1 LYFTKIISKMFQIQ
15 ISRQLER
22 LLLFQLSLTLEKEL
36 NLSEL

>member
-1 LYFTKIISKMFQIQ
+1 MYFTKIISKMFQIQ